1 MFSSFNYY
9 LNNFIHCLK
18 GMEKRHKQIR
28 KIVLGIYILSFIP
41 LSAQFDPGTSQYMLN
56 PTGYNPA
63 AVGLEEMVHVV
74 GQHRL
79 NLVGMPNGGSTT
91 FFNIHMP
98 LKFAPIF
105 QGVGIRFMNDKAGQ
119 FINQGAGIQLSLKK
133 KIGNGYLSIGTDFGF
148 TSIGFNGDSVAL
160 HMPPIGEY
168 HDLTA
173 DPEIPTTAVAG
184 ISSDLNVGLW
194 YRNPTFYAGFSAT
207 HINQP
212 TVRWGE
218 KTEFSPSTTAFLTL
232 GYNYKLDIPKW
243 ELKPSLMLKSEFST
257 WQLDLSTLAVYNK
270 QYWGGISLRTGE
282 ALVLLGGIQIA
293 SGLSIGYSYDIPTTT
308 LINASMG
315 SHEVFLSYSFELD
328 GKNEN
333 AKFKSIRIL

>member
-9 LNNFIHCLK
+9 LNNFILYLK
-18 GMEKRHKQIR
+18 GMMLQYKQLK
-28 KIVLGIYILSFIP
+28 KIVLGICILSSVS
-41 LSAQFDPGTSQYMLN
+41 LSAQFDPGMSQYMMN

-63 AVGLEEMVHVV
+63 AAGLEEMVNVA

-91 FFNIHMP
+91 IFNIHMP

-119 FINQGAGIQLSLKK
+119 FTNQGAGIQLSFKR
-133 KIGNGYLSIGTDFGF
+133 KIGTGFLSLGTDFGF

-160 HMPPIGEY
+160 HIPPIGEY

-173 DPEIPTTAVAG
+173 DPEVPTTAVAG
-184 ISSDLNVGLW
+184 MAADLSMGLW
-194 YRNPTFYAGFSAT
+194 YQNQEWYAGISAT
-207 HINQP
+207 HMNQP

-218 KTEFSPSTTAFLTL
+218 KTEFSPATTAFFTM
-232 GYNYKLDIPKW
+232 GYIYKTNFPKW

-257 WQLDLSTLAVYNK
+257 WQLDLSALAVYNK
-270 QYWGGISLRTGE
+270 QYWGGLSLRTGE
-282 ALVLLGGIQIA
+282 AVVLLGGIQIA
-293 SGLSIGYSYDIPTTT
+293 NGLSIGYSYDIPTTT

-315 SHEVFLSYSFELD
+315 SHEVFLSYGFELG
-328 GKNEN
+328 GKNAN